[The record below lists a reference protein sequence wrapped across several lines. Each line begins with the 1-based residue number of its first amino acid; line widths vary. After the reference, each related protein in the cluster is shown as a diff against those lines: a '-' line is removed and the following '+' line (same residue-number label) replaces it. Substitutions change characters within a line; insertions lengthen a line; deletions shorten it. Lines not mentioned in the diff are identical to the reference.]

1 MALERLSSGGRQ
13 PEGRSLLQCLRA
25 HTASN
30 IVLPEESDLAQ
41 GSRKAEPKARAAHT
55 DALFWAL
62 IPDNRKGREERETE
76 KDREPARP
84 VMELLIV
91 GDRGASFPT
100 QVQRSHVECALEL
113 AKGQGLGRV
122 YWSPFSL
129 GLK

>member
-1 MALERLSSGGRQ
+1 MALERLCSGGCQ

-25 HTASN
+25 HTAS
-30 IVLPEESDLAQ
+30 IILLPEESDLAQ

-62 IPDNRKGREERETE
+62 IPDNRKGSEERETE

-91 GDRGASFPT
+91 GGSGGFI
-100 QVQRSHVECALEL
+100 SHTGSEEPCGMCFRT
-113 AKGQGLGRV
+113 GQGSG
-122 YWSPFSL
+122 SPFSL
-129 GLK
+129 GLE